1 MPTIETR
8 RGTAADVDSVLADV
22 QSGFDSY
29 VAFAPLGWQPPRIAA
44 ERERTAKRIADPD
57 TWVLLALVEGGTV
70 GHVGIMSARERS
82 PADKPSDR
90 LVRPLI
96 PGLAHLWQLFVL
108 PEWWGRGVGA
118 LLHERAVVEM
128 RDRGYR
134 EARLF
139 TPSLHTRARGFYER
153 RGWRAVAD
161 GFNPGL
167 ELMLTEYRL
176 ALG

>member
-8 RGTAADVDSVLADV
+8 QATVDDLDSVLADV

-29 VAFAPLGWQPPRIAA
+29 LTFAPLGWQPPQIDAERDRIAM
-44 ERERTAKRIADPD
+44 RIADPD
-57 TWVLLALVEGGTV
+57 TWMLLAVVEGITV
-70 GHVGIMSARERS
+70 GHVGIVSARE
-82 PADKPSDR
+82 PAVADASTDR

-96 PGLAHLWQLFVL
+96 VGLAHLWQLFVL
-108 PEWWGRGVGA
+108 PDWWGKGVGA
-118 LLHERAVVEM
+118 LLHERAVAQM
-128 RDRGYR
+128 RERGYR

-139 TPSLHTRARGFYER
+139 TPSLHARARGFYER
-153 RGWRAVAD
+153 RGWRAVAED
-161 GFNPGL
+161 FNPAL